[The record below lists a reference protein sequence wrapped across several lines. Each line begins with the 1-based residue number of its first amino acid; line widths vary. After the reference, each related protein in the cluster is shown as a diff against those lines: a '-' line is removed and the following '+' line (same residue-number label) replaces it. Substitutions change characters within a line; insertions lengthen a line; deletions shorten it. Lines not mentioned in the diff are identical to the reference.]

1 MVFAWYLENPVPV
14 ECYLPKHIDM
24 TMNASETIQHLLKE
38 KSVLKQD
45 VYHLTTDTF
54 KELKKV
60 LEKTIHEIQSQFGS
74 TDARVDF
81 NYKNKGDLQAEI
93 KVAGDILVFQMHT
106 NVFQLDRGHALW
118 KSGYFMNEEKNSY
131 VGVINI
137 YNFLSDSFKYNR
149 EQDLGYLI
157 GRIFINR
164 EKHFMV
170 QGKRQLGFLF
180 NDMINAT
187 IDTDALKSIVES
199 AILYTLDFD
208 MFLPPYETIQQLT
221 VDDIQS
227 MNHGVANATGKRLG
241 FQFGIENN
249 GLTDV

>member
-1 MVFAWYLENPVPV
+1 
-14 ECYLPKHIDM
+14 
-24 TMNASETIQHLLKE
+24 MNTQETILQLIQE
-38 KSVLKQD
+38 KSILKQD
-45 VYHLTTDTF
+45 VYQLTTETF
-54 KELKKV
+54 KELKKA
-60 LEKTIHEIQSQFGS
+60 LQESIEEIKSKFGNQ
-74 TDARVDF
+74 DPRVEF
-81 NYKNKGDLQAEI
+81 YYKNKGDLQAEI

-106 NVFQLDRGHALW
+106 NVFQFDKTHSLW
-118 KSGYFMNEEKNSY
+118 KSGYFQNNEANSY

-180 NDMINAT
+180 QDMINSNLDET
-187 IDTDALKSIVES
+187 ALKSIIES
-199 AILYTLDFD
+199 TILYTLNFD
-208 MFLPPYETIQQLT
+208 LFIPPYEAIQQLT
-221 VDDIQS
+221 VDDIQN
-227 MNHGVANATGKRLG
+227 MNHGISGATGKRLG

-249 GLTDV
+249 SH

>member
-1 MVFAWYLENPVPV
+1 MHDFGSTEQRPSIVCQSLLKKIE
-14 ECYLPKHIDM
+14 
-24 TMNASETIQHLLKE
+24 MNATETIQHLLKE

-60 LEKTIHEIQSQFGS
+60 LEETIKDIQNQFGNADS
-74 TDARVDF
+74 RVEF
-81 NYKNKGDLQAEI
+81 YYKNKGDLQAEI

-106 NVFQLDRGHALW
+106 NVFQFDRGHSLW
-118 KSGYFMNEEKNSY
+118 KSGYFLNDEKNSY

-149 EQDLGYLI
+149 EQDFGYLI

-180 NDMINAT
+180 NDLINAQLSNT
-187 IDTDALKSIVES
+187 ALKSIIES

-208 MFLPPYETIQQLT
+208 LFLPPYEAIQQLT

-227 MNHGVANATGKRLG
+227 MNHGVASATGKRLG

-249 GLTDV
+249 GLTEV

>member
-1 MVFAWYLENPVPV
+1 LRKPINHQNM
-14 ECYLPKHIDM
+14 K
-24 TMNASETIQHLLKE
+24 ASEAIQHLLRE

-45 VYHLTTDTF
+45 VYHLTIQAFKDLK
-54 KELKKV
+54 KELEASV
-60 LEKTIHEIQSQFGS
+60 QEIQTQFGK
-74 TDARVDF
+74 TDSRVEF
-81 NYKNKGDLQAEI
+81 YYKNKGDLQAEI

-106 NVFQLDRGHALW
+106 NVFQLDQGHPLW
-118 KSGYFMNEEKNSY
+118 KSGYFINEEKNSY

-149 EQDLGYLI
+149 EQDIGYLI

-180 NDMINAT
+180 NDMINARL
-187 IDTDALKSIVES
+187 DQAAMKSVIES

-208 MFLPPYETIQQLT
+208 MYLPPYEAIHQIT

-227 MNHGVANATGKRLG
+227 LNHGIANTTGKRFG
-241 FQFGIENN
+241 FQFGIESNQFTE
-249 GLTDV
+249 G

>member
-1 MVFAWYLENPVPV
+1 
-14 ECYLPKHIDM
+14 M

-106 NVFQLDRGHALW
+106 NVFQFDRGHALW

-249 GLTDV
+249 GLTEV

>member
-1 MVFAWYLENPVPV
+1 
-14 ECYLPKHIDM
+14 
-24 TMNASETIQHLLKE
+24 MNASEAIQHLLKE
-38 KSVLKQD
+38 KSTLKQD
-45 VYHLTTDTF
+45 VYHLTIRAF
-54 KELKKV
+54 KDLKVELETSLK
-60 LEKTIHEIQSQFGS
+60 EIQMAFGK
-74 TDARVDF
+74 TDDRVEF
-81 NYKNKGDLQAEI
+81 YYKNKGDLQAEV

-106 NVFQLDRGHALW
+106 NVFQLDQGHPLW
-118 KSGYFMNEEKNSY
+118 KSGYFQGNEKNSY

-164 EKHFMV
+164 ENHFMV

-187 IDTDALKSIVES
+187 LDKSSMKSIIQS

-208 MFLPPYETIQQLT
+208 MYLPPYETIQQIT

-227 MNHGVANATGKRLG
+227 MNHGIANTTGKRFG
-241 FQFGIENN
+241 FQFGIEST
-249 GLTDV
+249 GLNEI